1 MTFLPIAGGR
11 GSRTTQKYTRATQK
25 FSMRGFKGGLRILFY
40 LLAAIN
46 QTAYMTQLF
55 ISSVNLFD
63 SAFTVALFPLL
74 IYMLVAFSNAD
85 GNNITCNFVPLIFLH
100 QDVSFTPFHP
110 VYCFFCIFPGKT
122 QWLLTALE
130 STLH

>member
-1 MTFLPIAGGR
+1 
-11 GSRTTQKYTRATQK
+11 
-25 FSMRGFKGGLRILFY
+25 MRGFKGGLRILFY

-110 VYCFFCIFPGKT
+110 VYCFFCIFPAKT
-122 QWLLTALE
+122 NGLSRHSKAPDIEAKDHDEKDVSLTAPA
-130 STLH
+130 TNIK